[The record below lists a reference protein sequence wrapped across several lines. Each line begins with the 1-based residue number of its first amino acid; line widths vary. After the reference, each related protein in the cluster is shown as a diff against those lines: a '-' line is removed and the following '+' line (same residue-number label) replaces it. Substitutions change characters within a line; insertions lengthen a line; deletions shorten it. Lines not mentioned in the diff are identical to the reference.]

1 MIYRTSKKIRIFS
14 VVGFFSLITCTSC
27 ANSPK
32 ASSEINQPKTS
43 YTSESEGTA
52 INDSVAREVKAHSF
66 VEITFEP
73 GSATL
78 SENSKKSLNSVMS
91 QANRQGKIDEIMVM
105 SWSDEEYP
113 SDNIKR
119 LPKPQRDLAARRN
132 KAVEKYVKSIRK
144 VDVDLYNMA
153 EQPNV
158 LSKWFNTTDNKLK
171 NSLMA
176 AGLPTT
182 ADDPQ
187 YPSKASHSV
196 VLVKIE

>member
-1 MIYRTSKKIRIFS
+1 MIFFTSNKTKLIS
-14 VVGFFSLITCTSC
+14 TVGFFSLMTCVSC
-27 ANSPK
+27 ANSNHK
-32 ASSEINQPKTS
+32 TAEVDQPRTS
-43 YTSESEGTA
+43 YTNESESQALSG
-52 INDSVAREVKAHSF
+52 SVARDVEAHSF

-73 GSATL
+73 GSANLT
-78 SENSKKSLNSVMS
+78 ENSKKSLNSVMA

-119 LPKPQRDLAARRN
+119 LPKPQRDLASRRN

-153 EQPNV
+153 EQPGV

-171 NSLMA
+171 NSLIA